1 MLTTLQSIILGL
13 IQGMT
18 EFLPVS
24 SSGHLVL
31 TEKLMNVQTEELF
44 FFNIMLHVGTLVAV
58 CAYYW
63 RDILALLKKPF
74 QKLTYMLILAT
85 IPAVVVAVFFGDA
98 VEAAFGGKL
107 LGVCFLITSIILF
120 FSERL
125 ASNKYPRSLDK
136 MNWLDALFIGIAQAF
151 AIFPGISRSGSTISA
166 AVTQGLDRKEAGKFS
181 MLMSAIAI
189 VGSTVL
195 EVPDVLEHGLEGVSV
210 TGMLAGMLAAAVAG
224 YLAIGLLNLVLKKG
238 GLRFFSYYMLA
249 LAIFVLGNQFIWHG
263 FLAL

>member
-1 MLTTLQSIILGL
+1 MLSILQSIILG
-13 IQGMT
+13 IVQGLT

-31 TEKLMNVQTEELF
+31 VEKLMNVQTEGLF
-44 FFNIMLHVGTLVAV
+44 FFNIMMHVGTLVAV
-58 CAYYW
+58 CVYY
-63 RDILALLKKPF
+63 RKDILALLKKPF
-74 QKLTYMLILAT
+74 QKMTYMLIIAT
-85 IPAVVVAVFFGDA
+85 VPAVLVALLFGDA

-107 LGVCFLITSIILF
+107 LGPCFLITAVILF

-125 ASNKYPRSLDK
+125 ASKKYSRPLEK

-166 AVTQGLDRKEAGKFS
+166 AVSQGLDRKEAGKFS

-195 EVPDVLEHGLEGVSV
+195 EVPDVLEQGLVGVSISGLV
-210 TGMLAGMLAAAVAG
+210 LGMIAAAISG

-238 GLRFFSYYMLA
+238 GLRYFSYYMVLI
-249 LAIFVLGNQFIWHG
+249 AIVTIAGQFMGW
-263 FLAL
+263 L

>member
-1 MLTTLQSIILGL
+1 MLSILQSIILG
-13 IQGMT
+13 IVQGLT

-31 TEKLMNVQTEELF
+31 VEKLMNVQTEDLF
-44 FFNIMLHVGTLVAV
+44 FFNIMMHVGTLVAV
-58 CAYYW
+58 CVYY
-63 RDILALLKKPF
+63 RKDIFALLKKPF
-74 QKLTYMLILAT
+74 QKMTYMLIIAT
-85 IPAVVVAVFFGDA
+85 VPAVLVALLFGDA

-107 LGVCFLITSIILF
+107 LGPCFLITAVILF

-125 ASNKYPRSLDK
+125 ASKKYSRPLEK

-166 AVTQGLDRKEAGKFS
+166 AVSQGLDRKEAGKFS

-195 EVPDVLEHGLEGVSV
+195 EVPDVLEQGLVGVSISGLV
-210 TGMLAGMLAAAVAG
+210 LGMIAAAISG

-238 GLRFFSYYMLA
+238 GLRYFSYYMVLI
-249 LAIFVLGNQFIWHG
+249 AIVTIAGQFMGW
-263 FLAL
+263 L